1 MRSPSIEDYLKAVY
15 KLEEN
20 EGAPVSTGDLAQAME
35 VSSASASNMIKRLDE
50 LDFLTYEAY
59 EGATLTNPGR
69 TVALEVIRHHRLLE
83 LYLKDVMGFSW
94 DEIHE
99 EAEILEHHISERFE
113 DRIEEMLGH
122 PERDPHGH
130 PIPARDGTVD
140 TLPTRSLADL
150 VEGNAASIDHI
161 ADEDGELLDLLEQ
174 RGLLPGATVEVVDT
188 RPLDGLLVVAV
199 DGAEQVGNVTRR
211 CANVAQSSVPAR
223 SMNRSASRAHR
234 SASPGSGSN
243 SS

>member
-15 KLEEN
+15 KLEER
-20 EGAPVSTGDLAQAME
+20 EDSPPVSTGDVAQAME
-35 VSSASASNMIKRLDE
+35 VSPASASNMIKRLDD
-50 LDFLTYEAY
+50 LGFLTYEAY
-59 EGATLTNPGR
+59 EGATLTDPGC

-83 LYLKDVMGFSW
+83 LYLKEVMGFSW

-113 DRIEEMLGH
+113 SRIEEMLGN

-140 TLPTRSLADL
+140 DLPTRSLADL
-150 VEGNAASIDHI
+150 TEGDTAAIDHV
-161 ADEDGELLDLLEQ
+161 ADENGELLDLLEQ
-174 RGLLPGATVEVVDT
+174 RGLLPGATVEVVET

-199 DGAEQVGNVTRR
+199 DGAEQLIGQP
-211 CANVAQSSVPAR
+211 VAQKVVVEA
-223 SMNRSASRAHR
+223 
-234 SASPGSGSN
+234 
-243 SS
+243 

>member
-1 MRSPSIEDYLKAVY
+1 MRSPSIEDYLKALY
-15 KLEEN
+15 KLEDE
-20 EGAPVSTGDLAQAME
+20 EGAPVSTGDLAQAMD

-59 EGATLTNPGR
+59 EGATLTDPGR
-69 TVALEVIRHHRLLE
+69 TVALEVLRHHRLLE
-83 LYLKDVMGFSW
+83 LYLKEVMGFSW

-99 EAEILEHHISERFE
+99 EAEILEHYISERFE

-140 TLPTRSLADL
+140 ELPTRSLADL
-150 VEGNAASIDHI
+150 GEGDAASIDHI
-161 ADEDGELLDLLEQ
+161 ADEEGDLLDLLEQ

-199 DGAEQVGNVTRR
+199 DGAEQVIGRP
-211 CANVAQSSVPAR
+211 VAKKVVVEA
-223 SMNRSASRAHR
+223 
-234 SASPGSGSN
+234 
-243 SS
+243 

>member
-1 MRSPSIEDYLKAVY
+1 MRSPSIEDYLKALY
-15 KLEEN
+15 KLEEQ
-20 EGAPVSTGDLAQAME
+20 EGAPVSTGALAESMD

-59 EGATLTNPGR
+59 EGATLTDPGR

-83 LYLKDVMGFSW
+83 LYLKEVMGFSW

-113 DRIEEMLGH
+113 NRIEEMLGN

-130 PIPARDGTVD
+130 PIPGRDGTVD
-140 TLPTRSLADL
+140 ELPTRSLADL
-150 VEGNAASIDHI
+150 TEGDGAAIDHI

-199 DGAEQVGNVTRR
+199 DGAEQVIGRP
-211 CANVAQSSVPAR
+211 VAQKVVVEA
-223 SMNRSASRAHR
+223 
-234 SASPGSGSN
+234 
-243 SS
+243 

>member
-35 VSSASASNMIKRLDE
+35 VSSASASNMIKRLGE

-140 TLPTRSLADL
+140 ELPTRSLADL
-150 VEGNAASIDHI
+150 AEGDAASIDHI

-174 RGLLPGATVEVVDT
+174 RGLLPGATVEVVNT

-199 DGAEQVGNVTRR
+199 DGAEQLIGRP
-211 CANVAQSSVPAR
+211 VAQKVVVES
-223 SMNRSASRAHR
+223 
-234 SASPGSGSN
+234 
-243 SS
+243 

>member
-1 MRSPSIEDYLKAVY
+1 MRSPSIEDYLKTLY
-15 KLEEN
+15 KLEEQ
-20 EGAPVSTGDLAQAME
+20 EGTPVSTGTLAQAME

-50 LDFLTYEAY
+50 LDFLAYEAY
-59 EGATLTNPGR
+59 EGATLTDPGR

-83 LYLKDVMGFSW
+83 LYLKEVMGFSW

-113 DRIEEMLGH
+113 DRIEEMLGN

-140 TLPTRSLADL
+140 ELPTGSLTDL
-150 VEGNAASIDHI
+150 RVGDTAHIDHI

-174 RGLLPGATVEVVDT
+174 RDLLPGATVEVVDT

-199 DGAEQVGNVTRR
+199 DGSEQLIGEP
-211 CANVAQSSVPAR
+211 VARKVVVAPPS
-223 SMNRSASRAHR
+223 
-234 SASPGSGSN
+234 
-243 SS
+243 

>member
-15 KLEEN
+15 KLEER
-20 EGAPVSTGDLAQAME
+20 EGPPVSTGDVAKGMD
-35 VSSASASNMIKRLDE
+35 VSGASASNMVKRLDD
-50 LDFLTYEAY
+50 LGFLTYEAY
-59 EGATLTNPGR
+59 EGATLTDPGR

-83 LYLKDVMGFSW
+83 LYLKEVMGFSW

-140 TLPTRSLADL
+140 DLPTRSLADL
-150 VEGNAASIDHI
+150 TTGDRAHIDHI
-161 ADEDGELLDLLEQ
+161 ADESGELLDLLEQ
-174 RGLLPGATVEVVDT
+174 RGLLPGASVEVTST
-188 RPLDGLLVVAV
+188 RPLDGLLVVTV
-199 DGAEQVGNVTRR
+199 DGTEQLIG
-211 CANVAQSSVPAR
+211 APVARKVVVSS
-223 SMNRSASRAHR
+223 
-234 SASPGSGSN
+234 SGP
-243 SS
+243 